1 MHATGI
7 ANTNNEATWLFMV
20 IMRKGMQILFLNFF
34 GTRAALLARNFIY
47 IQKLFM
53 ENNNKTT
60 EVLNDLIQINND
72 RINGYERALNE
83 LKDEDNDLRALFTNF
98 IDQSRQIKMALGKE
112 VQVLG
117 KDMDTGTTA
126 SGKIYR
132 AWMDVKALFSG
143 HSRHAVLE
151 NCEFGEDAAQK
162 AYKTALET
170 EGLPAYIF
178 ALLNKQKAELKTAHD
193 EVKALR
199 DQEKY
204 TEA

>member
-1 MHATGI
+1 
-7 ANTNNEATWLFMV
+7 
-20 IMRKGMQILFLNFF
+20 
-34 GTRAALLARNFIY
+34 
-47 IQKLFM
+47 M
-53 ENNNKTT
+53 ENTKKAA

-72 RINGYERALNE
+72 RINGYERALKE
-83 LKDEDNDLRALFTNF
+83 LKDQENDLRTLFTGF
-98 IDQSRQIKMALGKE
+98 IDQSRQLKMALGKE

-117 KDMDTGTTA
+117 KDMDTGTTG

-132 AWMDVKALFSG
+132 AWMDVKALFTG
-143 HSRHAVLE
+143 HDRQTVLE

-170 EGLPAYIF
+170 EDLPAYLF
-178 ALLNKQKAELKTAHD
+178 ALITKQKAELKTAHD